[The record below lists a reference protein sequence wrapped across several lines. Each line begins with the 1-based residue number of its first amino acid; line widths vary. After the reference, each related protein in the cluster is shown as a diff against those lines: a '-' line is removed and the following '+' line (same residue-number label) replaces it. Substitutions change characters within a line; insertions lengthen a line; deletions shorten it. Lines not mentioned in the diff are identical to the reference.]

1 MVSIITIYTD
11 STYNTVLDCHFF
23 AMEKISNKGF
33 SAILFVIGVLITHF
47 RPQSEGWHHGISALV
62 IGQVILYN

>member
-1 MVSIITIYTD
+1 
-11 STYNTVLDCHFF
+11 
-23 AMEKISNKGF
+23 MEKISNKGF

-47 RPQSEGWHHGISALV
+47 RPQSEGWHHGIFVLV